1 MFFNILWFSIISCD
15 VLKYLLMLHNIFW
28 CSIISFDVLWGCP
41 KKVSKKAADVWC
53 RHLKSPLVD
62 WITINSLLHPLFYQK
77 INNISSWPYFLA
89 WTIFCFS
96 HHALFHIWT
105 ITQHHDTQ
113 QKGTQIGF
121 ICNFHELENE
131 SLTQKWNE
139 TYCTETKDRNWKN
152 GPYYEKKWSP

>member
-1 MFFNILWFSIISCD
+1 MFYNILW
-15 VLKYLLMLHNIFW
+15 
-28 CSIISFDVLWGCP
+28 CSMRLP
-41 KKVSKKAADVWC
+41 KKVFKKAADVWC

-121 ICNFHELENE
+121 ICILQIGKGIPK
-131 SLTQKWNE
+131 SLNGMKHIVQQQK
-139 TYCTETKDRNWKN
+139 TKTRIEKN
-152 GPYYEKKWSP
+152 GSEHEKNWSP

>member
-1 MFFNILWFSIISCD
+1 MFYNILWCSLISC
-15 VLKYLLMLHNIFW
+15 
-28 CSIISFDVLWGCP
+28 DVLWGCP

-62 WITINSLLHPLFYQK
+62 WITINSLLHPLFLYQK

-96 HHALFHIWT
+96 RHSLFHMWT

-121 ICNFHELENE
+121 TFIFYELEKV
-131 SLTQKWNE
+131 SPALTQKWNE
-139 TYCTETKDRNWKN
+139 IYCAAIKDKNRNWKKWFWTW
-152 GPYYEKKWSP
+152 EKLVVIAWSMKWSYLIC